1 MDGKR
6 VIVGILFFLTLSVC
20 AWANPTSF
28 APQITLGIIIALAY
42 EALLLSC
49 LFGLV
54 NFRFLAL
61 SIVWLSIT
69 YLTFLAFRAVFGALY
84 AITDSLCSVF
94 AGEITV
100 ILTEAKIIQWLS
112 RLPLLDFNDLGRPLR
127 FIKALGYSTAINIGS
142 ILAGMILKVPLK

>member
-6 VIVGILFFLTLSVC
+6 VILGVLLFLNISVC

-28 APQITLGIIIALAY
+28 APQITLGVMIALAY

-69 YLTFLAFRAVFGALY
+69 YLTFLAFRTVFGSLY
-84 AITDSLCSVF
+84 KITDSFYSVF
-94 AGEITV
+94 VGEITV
-100 ILTEAKIIQWLS
+100 ILAEAKIIQWLS
-112 RLPLLDFNDLGRPLR
+112 RLPILDFNDLNRPLR
-127 FIKALGYSTAINIGS
+127 FIKALGYSTVINIGS
-142 ILAGMILKVPLK
+142 ILAGMNLNLPLQ